1 MSLEDE
7 DELAQLGVDELRDQL
22 RQKDANM
29 MLAAQLGKQLLEKNA
44 ALEAR
49 VEALER
55 ECVDVKERLEHVSAQ
70 FVQASNVGRERK
82 REIARARFLMKVSCA
97 GAETCRG
104 REERVVRRSGSAA
117 QCRTHGTARRQRT

>member
-1 MSLEDE
+1 MSMEDE

-70 FVQASNVGRERK
+70 FVQASNVGRK
-82 REIARARFLMKVSCA
+82 RARESERVLMKKSL
-97 GAETCRG
+97 CR
-104 REERVVRRSGSAA
+104 S
-117 QCRTHGTARRQRT
+117 